1 MSQAAAPGPG
11 ARTGPG
17 RGCASVRRMQVIP
30 VGGCGEFGRNMT
42 AYFAA
47 GVLVVVDC
55 GVQMPDDMTPGVDF
69 LVPDVEPLLARFGPP
84 SAVVL
89 THGHED
95 HIGALGHL
103 LNAVGAPVPVYGR
116 KLTLRLCERRLA
128 RLKVPQKL
136 RDLRELS
143 VGKPIWIGNPADTA
157 GIAVTALAVPHSI
170 PEACAL
176 LIEGPLQRDDL
187 GWGEPTVPR
196 PLPEGAYSV
205 LHTGDYKLD
214 EFADSLRLCGP
225 GGEQAVPPV
234 DLLVGDSTNAQ
245 VPGRAAS
252 EKTVEQAL
260 RSLLLDE
267 KPRGRVALTLFASHL
282 ERIAHFAEACAAACR
297 RLCLLGRGLLE
308 TTEAAAAVQ
317 VMSLPASLLCTPD
330 EAATLPPHKVALV
343 CTGTQGEA
351 MAALSKLVAALDP
364 KVSSAF
370 GRLRLSAG
378 DIVVLS
384 ARTIPGNER
393 QVGRLC
399 DALAEGGVRVRGGP
413 RFAASGHGCQ
423 DELRELLR
431 QVRPRAL
438 LPVHGSP
445 RMLHAHADLA
455 EDMGIPAMRCR
466 DGDILTLGSHI
477 EVGDRIPCGAIA
489 YEGESIG
496 QVGPETLRQRRLVH
510 VTGVVAVGVKP
521 GTRTRLVVRTLGVRD
536 RGSNL
541 DGICEDAERSGEEAL
556 ASYDLTDGIGSEA
569 AVAAV
574 RAVRGTLRRALG
586 TRPTVLSLLG
596 EVPDEP

>member
-1 MSQAAAPGPG
+1 
-11 ARTGPG
+11 
-17 RGCASVRRMQVIP
+17 MQVIP

-42 AYFAA
+42 AYVAA

-103 LNAVGAPVPVYGR
+103 LNAVGAPIPVYGR

-128 RLKVPQKL
+128 KLRVPQKL

-143 VGKPIWIGNPADTA
+143 VGRPVWIGNPSDTA

-176 LIEGPLQRDDL
+176 LIEGPLSRGDL
-187 GWGEPTVPR
+187 SGWGDLTVPR

-214 EFADSLRLCGP
+214 EFAESLRLCGP
-225 GGEQAVPPV
+225 GGNEAVPPV

-267 KPRGRVALTLFASHL
+267 KPRGRVALTLFASHI
-282 ERIAHFAEACAAACR
+282 ERIAHFAGSCAAAGR

-308 TTEAAAAVQ
+308 TTEAATAAQ
-317 VMSLPASLLCTPD
+317 VLSLPASLLCSPD
-330 EAATLPPHKVALV
+330 EAASLPPHKVALV

-364 KVSSAF
+364 KVQSAF

-378 DIVVLS
+378 DLVVLS

-399 DALAEGGVRVRGGP
+399 DALAEGGVRIRGGP
-413 RFAASGHGCQ
+413 RYAASGHGCQ

-477 EVGDRIPCGAIA
+477 EVGDRIPCSAIA

-510 VTGVVAVGVKP
+510 LTGVVAVGVQP

-536 RGSNL
+536 HGSNL
-541 DGICEDAERSGEEAL
+541 DAICLDAERVGEEAL
-556 ASYDLTDGIGSEA
+556 ASYDLTAGIGSEA
-569 AVAAV
+569 AIAAV